1 MSSPSSAHS
10 APWQDRHHATC
21 VRVMHAHHARVTR
34 TQRTRHAHMHA
45 GGPGRESRM
54 GDGDKAMPTF
64 GLPLLSVAIFIA
76 VNNANGN
83 TYVLAFA
90 NALDAMQKLK
100 QCGSRVHTRTHGV
113 AQARFGCVAR
123 TCVYI
128 YNPQGL
134 YNSPLFCPMA
144 YIEVFLPCI
153 IIRPLVTA
161 VERGSLSHDPCI
173 LVLTTVN

>member
-1 MSSPSSAHS
+1 
-10 APWQDRHHATC
+10 
-21 VRVMHAHHARVTR
+21 MHAHHARVTR
-34 TQRTRHAHMHA
+34 TQRTRHAHMHTRGA
-45 GGPGRESRM
+45 GRKGHMGGR
-54 GDGDKAMPTF
+54 DKAMPAF

-83 TYVLAFA
+83 RYVLVFA
-90 NALDAMQKLK
+90 NALHAMQKLK

-134 YNSPLFCPMA
+134 YNSPLFCHMA
-144 YIEVFLPCI
+144 YVEVFLPCI

-161 VERGSLSHDPCI
+161 VERGSLIANPCV

>member
-1 MSSPSSAHS
+1 MSRPSRAHS

-34 TQRTRHAHMHA
+34 TQRARHAHMHA
-45 GGPGRESRM
+45 GGPGRDSRM
-54 GDGDKAMPTF
+54 GERDKAMPAF

-134 YNSPLFCPMA
+134 YNSPLFCPIT
-144 YIEVFLPCI
+144 YVEVFLPCI

-161 VERGSLSHDPCI
+161 VQKRQFDGQPLYSG
-173 LVLTTVN
+173 VNDC

>member
-1 MSSPSSAHS
+1 
-10 APWQDRHHATC
+10 
-21 VRVMHAHHARVTR
+21 MHAHHARVTR

-45 GGPGRESRM
+45 GGPGRRGRM
-54 GDGDKAMPTF
+54 GERDKAMPTF
-64 GLPLLSVAIFIA
+64 GLPLLPVAISIA
-76 VNNANGN
+76 SNNANGN

-128 YNPQGL
+128 YNPQGV
-134 YNSPLFCPMA
+134 YNSPLFCA
-144 YIEVFLPCI
+144 YASRRSFAAVYNYT
-153 IIRPLVTA
+153 PLGYSCTKEA
-161 VERGSLSHDPCI
+161 V
-173 LVLTTVN
+173 

>member
-1 MSSPSSAHS
+1 MRGAG
-10 APWQDRHHATC
+10 RKG
-21 VRVMHAHHARVTR
+21 
-34 TQRTRHAHMHA
+34 HMV
-45 GGPGRESRM
+45 E
-54 GDGDKAMPTF
+54 GDKAMSAF
-64 GLPLLSVAIFIA
+64 GLTLVPVAVSVAIFNA

-83 TYVLAFA
+83 RYVLAFP

-144 YIEVFLPCI
+144 YVEVFLPCI

-161 VERGSLSHDPCI
+161 VERGSLSPDPCV

>member
-1 MSSPSSAHS
+1 M
-10 APWQDRHHATC
+10 
-21 VRVMHAHHARVTR
+21 
-34 TQRTRHAHMHA
+34 
-45 GGPGRESRM
+45 GGR
-54 GDGDKAMPTF
+54 DKAMPAF
-64 GLPLLSVAIFIA
+64 GLPLLPVAISIA
-76 VNNANGN
+76 SNNANGN

-128 YNPQGL
+128 YNPQGV
-134 YNSPLFCPMA
+134 YNSPLFCA
-144 YIEVFLPCI
+144 YAARRSFAAVYNYT
-153 IIRPLVTA
+153 PLGYSCTKRQF
-161 VERGSLSHDPCI
+161 EPDPCV

>member
-1 MSSPSSAHS
+1 MHTCARE
-10 APWQDRHHATC
+10 AQDARATWE
-21 VRVMHAHHARVTR
+21 
-34 TQRTRHAHMHA
+34 
-45 GGPGRESRM
+45 G
-54 GDGDKAMPTF
+54 GDKAMPAF

-83 TYVLAFA
+83 RYVLAFA
-90 NALDAMQKLK
+90 NALHAMQKLK

-134 YNSPLFCPMA
+134 YNSPF
-144 YIEVFLPCI
+144 FLPHCI
-153 IIRPLVTA
+153 RRSFSAVYNYTPLGYSCTKRQFDGQPLCSGVKNC
-161 VERGSLSHDPCI
+161 ELDKPNRL
-173 LVLTTVN
+173 

>member
-1 MSSPSSAHS
+1 
-10 APWQDRHHATC
+10 
-21 VRVMHAHHARVTR
+21 MHMRG
-34 TQRTRHAHMHA
+34 A
-45 GGPGRESRM
+45 GRGSRM
-54 GDGDKAMPTF
+54 GDGDKAMPAF
-64 GLPLLSVAIFIA
+64 GLPLLPVAIFIA

-134 YNSPLFCPMA
+134 YNSPLFCPIA
-144 YIEVFLPCI
+144 YVEVFLPCI

-161 VERGSLSHDPCI
+161 VQKRQFDGQPLYSG
-173 LVLTTVN
+173 VNDC

>member
-1 MSSPSSAHS
+1 
-10 APWQDRHHATC
+10 
-21 VRVMHAHHARVTR
+21 
-34 TQRTRHAHMHA
+34 
-45 GGPGRESRM
+45 M
-54 GDGDKAMPTF
+54 GKRDKAMPAF
-64 GLPLLSVAIFIA
+64 GLPLLPVAISIA
-76 VNNANGN
+76 SNNANGN

-134 YNSPLFCPMA
+134 YNSPLFCPIA
-144 YIEVFLPCI
+144 YVEVFLPCI

-161 VERGSLSHDPCI
+161 VQKRQFDGQPLYSG
-173 LVLTTVN
+173 VNDC

>member
-1 MSSPSSAHS
+1 
-10 APWQDRHHATC
+10 
-21 VRVMHAHHARVTR
+21 
-34 TQRTRHAHMHA
+34 
-45 GGPGRESRM
+45 M
-54 GDGDKAMPTF
+54 GDGDKAMSAF
-64 GLPLLSVAIFIA
+64 GLPLLPVAIFIA

-134 YNSPLFCPMA
+134 YNSPLFCPYSA
-144 YIEVFLPCI
+144 RRSFSAVYNYT
-153 IIRPLVTA
+153 PLGYSCTKEA
-161 VERGSLSHDPCI
+161 V
-173 LVLTTVN
+173 